1 MYILNIY
8 LKIELPE
15 EYTLLYSLRLEL
27 EIGLLCS
34 TLIGVLGLIIGIF
47 LVIIGAMRTFERPQS
62 SSYMIYRIIDH
73 RYWFSYI
80 TVYLL

>member
-47 LVIIGAMRTFERPQS
+47 LVIIGAMRTFERPN
-62 SSYMIYRIIDH
+62 
-73 RYWFSYI
+73 
-80 TVYLL
+80 LLLT